1 MLPASASSRQQIL
14 TAAFSFFF
22 SQIMAE
28 IEEIRRPEDELDDDD
43 DIDDEDI
50 EDETVFERLVGLT
63 EMFPDSLRNGVS
75 GVTSLSVSGTKW
87 LYQFTRR
94 SLWVVST
101 SFMILV
107 LPVIFETEKAQM
119 EQQQLQQQRQI
130 LLGPNAAVSG
140 GMQGGIAGMPL
151 PPGMQPQR

>member
-1 MLPASASSRQQIL
+1 
-14 TAAFSFFF
+14 
-22 SQIMAE
+22 MAE

-43 DIDDEDI
+43 DIDDEDV
-50 EDETVFERLVGLT
+50 EDESLFERIVGLT
-63 EMFPDSLRNGVS
+63 EMFPDSMRSGVS

-119 EQQQLQQQRQI
+119 EQQQLQQQRQVI
-130 LLGPNAAVSG
+130 INGNMRVSSLAPMLQFLEECKG
-140 GMQGGIAGMPL
+140 ASVGCPYPRACNLSQDNFL
-151 PPGMQPQR
+151 YNRTFRQL